1 MAAIV
6 CRSRWHALAPSP
18 RGAGCCAA
26 VAMLR
31 ERERTTLVLFFA
43 AIDKMPDGKKHLS
56 AVARAW
62 GAARHVE
69 LIGQPLGRDLSL
81 ETNLAAE
88 SLNCPS

>member
-43 AIDKMPDGKKHLS
+43 AIDKMPDRKKHLS

-62 GAARHVE
+62 GQH
-69 LIGQPLGRDLSL
+69 GTLS
-81 ETNLAAE
+81 
-88 SLNCPS
+88 